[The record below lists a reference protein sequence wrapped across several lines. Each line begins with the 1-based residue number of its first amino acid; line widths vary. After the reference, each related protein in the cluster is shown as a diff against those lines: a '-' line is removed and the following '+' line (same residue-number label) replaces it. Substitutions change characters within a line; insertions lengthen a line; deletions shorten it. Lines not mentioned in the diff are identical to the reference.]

1 MPKTISAEQYE
12 RLSESNFTGNEG
24 EFHAL
29 LEEYTGIE
37 ARPYSAYQY
46 FDAGGNFL
54 ADSDETYLDDL
65 LDMAEI
71 EVESGGM

>member
-1 MPKTISAEQYE
+1 MAKNITAEQYE
-12 RLSESNFTGNEG
+12 RLSESDFTGNES

-37 ARPYSAYQY
+37 ARPYTAFQY
-46 FDAGGNFL
+46 FDAAGNFL
-54 ADSDETYLDDL
+54 ADCDGTYLDDL

-71 EVESGGM
+71 KVGG